1 MIAQPTGQMR
11 ARVCQSR
18 EMHTR
23 TYRLEVEGELSEE
36 IGSVF
41 EGMQLRRDR
50 GNTVL
55 EGPVRDQAALQ
66 GLIQRSSDLGL
77 TLVSINPVN

>member
-1 MIAQPTGQMR
+1 MP
-11 ARVCQSR
+11 
-18 EMHTR
+18 TR

-41 EGMQLRRDR
+41 EGMRLRRDR
-50 GNTVL
+50 GHTLL

-66 GLIQRSSDLGL
+66 GLLQRCSDLGL
-77 TLVSINPVN
+77 TLVGVNVVD